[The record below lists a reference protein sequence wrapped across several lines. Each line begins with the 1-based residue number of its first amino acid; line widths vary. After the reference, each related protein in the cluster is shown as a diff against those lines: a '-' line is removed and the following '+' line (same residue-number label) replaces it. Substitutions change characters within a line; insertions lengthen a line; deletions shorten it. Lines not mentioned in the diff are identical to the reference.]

1 MRGIWFHLLNTFTA
15 HIVKAQYKV
24 GITGKG
30 LGRGHILHL
39 MLLPKP
45 PCAAE
50 GINPAL
56 GANAS
61 AR

>member
-1 MRGIWFHLLNTFTA
+1 MLFP
-15 HIVKAQYKV
+15 KA
-24 GITGKG
+24 
-30 LGRGHILHL
+30 
-39 MLLPKP
+39 